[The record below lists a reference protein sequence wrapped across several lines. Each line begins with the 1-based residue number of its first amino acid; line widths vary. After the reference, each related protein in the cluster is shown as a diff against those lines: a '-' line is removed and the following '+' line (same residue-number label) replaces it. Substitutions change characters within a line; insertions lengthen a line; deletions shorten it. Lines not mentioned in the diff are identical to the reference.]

1 MQRFTP
7 DRLQKIALSLM
18 SVMVVLTFMLAN
30 LQALLWQSSDW
41 LVGAVLPSTVVQLT
55 NEERSDV
62 AASPLR
68 RSAILD
74 EAAQLK
80 AQHMAKNGYFSH
92 FAPDGTS
99 PWFWFD
105 EAGYSYAHAG
115 ENLAVHFTDSDEVV
129 EAWMNSPT
137 HRANIIDRKFSE
149 IGVGTARGS
158 YQGQRTVYVVQLF
171 GTPTAFAAATNNPA
185 ANTPATVAESAPA
198 PINSAPTVAAAETT
212 VAPEVLP
219 PEEPVT
225 TVVPPAAA
233 PVEDTPAPTAETSES
248 VTPASNTLTEEEV
261 VSVAEEQPASTP
273 EVMESTMTTSS
284 GLPEAESVITPEP
297 APTSFLSLATQPNI
311 VMQVMYTLLALSVFM
326 LLLFS
331 FVNEYKH
338 AHPVQMGYSV
348 ALLLLMG
355 SLYWLH
361 TTLTEG
367 AIVV

>member
-7 DRLQKIALSLM
+7 DRLQKIAVSLM
-18 SVMVVLTFMLAN
+18 AVMVVLTFMLAN
-30 LQALLWQSSDW
+30 IQALLWQSSDW

-68 RSAILD
+68 RSSILD
-74 EAAQLK
+74 QAASLK
-80 AQHMAKNGYFSH
+80 AQHMAQNGYFAH

-105 EAGYSYAHAG
+105 TAGYSYAHAG

-137 HRANIIDRKFSE
+137 HRANIVDRKFTE
-149 IGVGTARGS
+149 IGVGTARGTF
-158 YQGQRTVYVVQLF
+158 QGHRTVYVVQLF
-171 GTPTAFAAATNNPA
+171 GTPAATAAVPANNVATAQAATPA
-185 ANTPATVAESAPA
+185 AETPATAP
-198 PINSAPTVAAAETT
+198 SAPTVAAAETT
-212 VAPEVLP
+212 VEPENTTQVEEEQSSVVSP
-219 PEEPVT
+219 AEPVPAT
-225 TVVPPAAA
+225 TE
-233 PVEDTPAPTAETSES
+233 PVS
-248 VTPASNTLTEEEV
+248 EEV
-261 VSVAEEQPASTP
+261 IVTEAVPEPIENPVPANS
-273 EVMESTMTTSS
+273 EMVVMESMVATSS
-284 GLPEAESVITPEP
+284 GLAAAESVITPEQAP
-297 APTSFLSLATQPNI
+297 ATFLSLATQPNT
-311 VMQVMYTLLALSVFM
+311 VMQVTYTLIALAVFM
-326 LLLFS
+326 LLVLS
-331 FVNEYKH
+331 LVNEFKH

-348 ALLLLMG
+348 ALLLLMV